1 MIQKG
6 YGDYSYGSN
15 VKMRRL
21 IKQRGYGNLIVIR
34 RNQHGRGIG
43 SLFRTIF
50 KIAKPLFTK
59 GIRAGIKAVKPVVR
73 KVAKSG
79 LRAAKPL
86 AKRGA
91 KYVIKQ
97 GLETVTDAAL
107 DSIDGKNIKQ
117 AFKDRTQI
125 AIKKAKKD
133 AYNNALKML
142 NE

>member
-50 KIAKPLFTK
+50 KIAKPLFKK
-59 GIRAGIKAVKPVVR
+59 GIHVGIKAVKPVVKR
-73 KVAKSG
+73 VAKSG
-79 LRAAKPL
+79 FESAKPL
-86 AKRGA
+86 AKKAA
-91 KYVIKQ
+91 KYVAKQ
-97 GLETVTDAAL
+97 GLEVVNDAIS
-107 DSIDGKNIKQ
+107 DSIDGKNMKQ
-117 AFKDRTQI
+117 AFKDQTKI
-125 AIKKAKKD
+125 AIKKAKKE
-133 AYNNALKML
+133 AYKNSLIII